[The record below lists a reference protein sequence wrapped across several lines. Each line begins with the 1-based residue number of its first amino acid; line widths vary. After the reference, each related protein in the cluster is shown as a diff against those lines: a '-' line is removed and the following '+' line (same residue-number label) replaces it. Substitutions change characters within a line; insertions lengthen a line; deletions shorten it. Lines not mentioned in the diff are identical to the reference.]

1 MGISFNPFT
10 GNLDITG
17 SGGGGGPITI
27 TDTYV
32 VNSEAEMLALTVERG
47 DVAVRT
53 DLSKTFI
60 LKGNDPTLLADW
72 QELLTPP
79 DLIQS
84 VNGQVGTVVLDT
96 DDVSEGTTNQ
106 YFTETRA
113 RDAAV
118 SDSITD
124 GITNVAPSQNAVYD
138 ALALKYDASNPDGF
152 VDAAGAAAAAP
163 VQSVNTQTGD
173 VVLDTDDV
181 AEGTVNLYYTTT
193 RFDNDFGTKTTDNL
207 DEGTTNLY
215 FTDTRAKTAAVSDSI
230 TDGVTDVAPSQ
241 NAVYDA
247 LALKYDASN
256 PSNFVDAAGAKA
268 AAVSDSITDG
278 VTDVA
283 PSQNAVYDALALK
296 YDASNP
302 AGYITAAEV
311 PAATWGGITGTLS
324 SQTDLQTALDG
335 KFDDPTGTTAQYIRG
350 DGSLATFPSV
360 ISDAT
365 RLITYAFNE
374 TGTTIPK
381 FSVVYINGGH
391 SESDQPTIALAQA
404 NNETNSTKTYGITQD
419 DISHMSSGR
428 IVVSGALTGVNTDQ
442 FNPTA
447 PLGNVNGV
455 ALWLSPTTP
464 GGVTTT
470 KPSAPNHMVYVGT
483 IVRTHQNQ
491 GVVEVKIQNGYE
503 LEELHNVAISS
514 PNLNHVL
521 LYNNAT
527 SVWENKAPNTALN
540 ALLPSQ
546 TSQTGKVLQ
555 TDGTNTS
562 WQSVS
567 TTSAGDINET
577 LFNAANNQS
586 VAANVTGLAF
596 ANATVRSFKVL
607 LSVVID
613 ADSDLFEAFEL
624 LGVQNSSGW
633 SMTVSSVGDT
643 SGIVFS
649 ITSSGQVQYT
659 SLNKTGWVSTKMKF
673 RANVTTI

>member
-1 MGISFNPFT
+1 LSISFNPFT
-10 GNLDITG
+10 GNLDLVG
-17 SGGGGGPITI
+17 GGGGGGPVTI

-32 VNSEAEMLALTVERG
+32 VGSEAEMLALVVQKG

-60 LKGNDPTLLADW
+60 LKGDDPTLLANW
-72 QELLTPP
+72 QELLTPT

-96 DDVSEGTTNQ
+96 DDINEGLTNQ
-106 YFTETRA
+106 YFTDERA
-113 RDAAV
+113 KSAAV
-118 SDSITD
+118 SDAIVNGVID
-124 GITNVAPSQNAVYD
+124 VAPSQNAVYD
-138 ALALKYDASNPDGF
+138 ALALKYDASNPD
-152 VDAAGAAAAAP
+152 
-163 VQSVNTQTGD
+163 
-173 VVLDTDDV
+173 
-181 AEGTVNLYYTTT
+181 
-193 RFDNDFGTKTTDNL
+193 
-207 DEGTTNLY
+207 
-215 FTDTRAKTAAVSDSI
+215 
-230 TDGVTDVAPSQ
+230 
-241 NAVYDA
+241 
-247 LALKYDASN
+247 
-256 PSNFVDAAGAKA
+256 NFVDASGAKA

-278 VTDVA
+278 IVDVA
-283 PSQNAVYDALALK
+283 PSQNAVYDALSLK

-302 AGYITAAEV
+302 DGYINGVA
-311 PAATWGGITGTLS
+311 WGDITGTLI
-324 SQTDLQTALDG
+324 SQTDLQLALDG

-350 DGSLATFPSV
+350 DGSLATFPTV

-374 TGTTIPK
+374 TGVTIPK

-391 SESDQPTIALAQA
+391 SQSDQPTIALAQA
-404 NNETNSTKTYGITQD
+404 DNEAHSTKTYGVTQD
-419 DISHMSSGR
+419 DITNMSSGR
-428 IVVSGALTGVNTDQ
+428 VIVSGALTGVNTDQ

-455 ALWLSPTTP
+455 ALWLSPTVP

-514 PNLNHVL
+514 PDLNHVL
-521 LYNNAT
+521 LYNN
-527 SVWENKAPNTALN
+527 SNSLWENKAPNTALN

-546 TSQTGKVLQ
+546 TAQGGKVLQ
-555 TDGTNTS
+555 TDGSNTS
-562 WQSVS
+562 WQSVATVS
-567 TTSAGDINET
+567 NGDINET

-586 VAANVTGLAF
+586 TPVDVVGLAF
-596 ANATVRSFKVL
+596 ANASVRSFRAL
-607 LSVVID
+607 LSIVID

-624 LGVQNSSGW
+624 LGIQNSTGW
-633 SMTVSSVGDT
+633 SMSASSVGDV

-659 SLNKTGWVSTKMKF
+659 SQNKTGWTSTKMKF